1 MLKVNATTG
10 LRAAK
15 QLGLL
20 LSLSLLVV
28 LHAGFT
34 EPTPSK
40 PSQIQVAQQFLIALL
55 QRQYKQAY
63 QLLAP
68 EVSAAISLRQFEAA
82 TQPLI
87 EQSQRRGQAIA
98 LYKLGMR
105 ISDGPVTRYFYNF
118 SFKSDT
124 LQAKPN
130 VLLDVSFRD
139 STAMRVLSFGLIPA
153 PQGKLK

>member
-1 MLKVNATTG
+1 MLRVKDTTG

-15 QLGLL
+15 RLGLL

-28 LHAGFT
+28 LHAGFMV
-34 EPTPSK
+34 PAPAK
-40 PSQIQVAQQFLIALL
+40 PSQLQVARQFLIVLL

-68 EVSAAISLRQFEAA
+68 EVNAAISLRQFEAA

-87 EQSQRRGQAIA
+87 EQSQRRGQAID

-124 LQAKPN
+124 LQAKPT

-139 STAMRVLSFGLIPA
+139 STATRVLSFGLIPA
-153 PQGKLK
+153 PQRKLK